1 MDTTTADDVGDPLPV
16 GEVGAWVR
24 EKHGYLVRYIEISRA
39 TRAKYLPP
47 RGPGGATYI
56 DLFCGPGKSIIRQT
70 QENVDGSAI
79 AAWRASVKSG
89 TPFSQVYVCDSD
101 HNNLQACVER
111 LQRLG
116 APVTGYCLPASEA
129 VVQVADDLKA
139 KFPHGLHF
147 AFIDPFSLEALEF
160 KLIQRLSELKR
171 IDLLIHLSA
180 MDLQRNLSTH
190 LAASN
195 TSWDGFAPGWQT
207 CIDTLGPQ
215 SEVRRRLVEY
225 WRQKISQLGLW
236 PSTERRLVTGDKGQP
251 LYWLLMAARHALP
264 HEFWGVASN
273 PEGQGALFQ

>member
-236 PSTERRLVTGDKGQP
+236 PSTEQRLVTGDKGQP
-251 LYWLLMAARHALP
+251 LYTSV
-264 HEFWGVASN
+264 WGAGRKPGAS
-273 PEGQGALFQ
+273 PP